1 MRRLSAH
8 YIFDGEQ
15 YYKLATLVVDEQSGM
30 VSLEQNTAPYKEQAC
45 VEFYNGV
52 ICYNPHKKS
61 NIVLLEDFDF
71 EQFRKTKSTKEKIL
85 VSFNS

>member
-1 MRRLSAH
+1 LL
-8 YIFDGEQ
+8 Y
-15 YYKLATLVVDEQSGM
+15 
-30 VSLEQNTAPYKEQAC
+30 
-45 VEFYNGV
+45 
-52 ICYNPHKKS
+52 PHKKS